1 MSLEPIIQNKVGQK
15 DKNKY
20 RMLTRIYGIWKNG
33 TGEPIFRDGL
43 EVQT

>member
-1 MSLEPIIQNKVGQK
+1 MSLEPIIQNKLGQK

-20 RMLTRIYGIWKNG
+20 RMLTRIYVWKNG
-33 TGEPIFRDGL
+33 TGEPIFRDGM